1 MRRLKVKNHRRGA
14 THPMAKLTTKKV
26 KAIKKSVRAGAV
38 LARLSE
44 KYGVSISAIYR
55 IKTGKNWAHVA

>member
-1 MRRLKVKNHRRGA
+1 
-14 THPMAKLTTKKV
+14 MAKLTTKKV
-26 KAIKKSVRAGAV
+26 EAIKKSVRAGAV